1 MNETTAALRVAVAGL
16 APASVI
22 AIAPRAALIEAM
34 ETGRFPRLQDVILNR
49 AEAEVLQGDGCHLVW
64 QEYRTATVYP
74 PSKI

>member
-1 MNETTAALRVAVAGL
+1 M
-16 APASVI
+16 
-22 AIAPRAALIEAM
+22 ALIEAV

-64 QEYRTATVYP
+64 QEPRTATVYP